1 MKKKLA
7 IIAMVVLLCTAL
19 VLCACDDTDN
29 NGDGNGNLPPA
40 ACNCPKCHDGVCS
53 CEQCKSD
60 TTISEINRA
69 KVRIGKDATYY
80 SGSDNQEFS
89 ATAYFVF
96 EPKYTSDYTIAWDKN
111 VAEIKING
119 TPITLDEERKSVKHR
134 LVGGQKYEI
143 DASMGKFSLVEYPIT
158 LSVTPEDYQAE
169 VSLTK
174 DEEYIVRIPK
184 NTGTMQIKT
193 ISFGENVLI
202 KQVLECNDGNLNYP
216 EPSGVYYYMAIN
228 NELNIGIGHKE
239 YYFVIGA
246 NENAQ
251 AKCVE
256 KDANVQKIYLNQKAE
271 IAIKANTIYY
281 VAFVNDYA
289 GQSSSTM
296 RYIMNIYD
304 SETVSGRASQTTM
317 FMYEES
323 GKDVQI
329 SRFVLDSYYEFSAI
343 EGTYNIM
350 LYATDK
356 DKTITMEIV
365 ERTNF

>member
-29 NGDGNGNLPPA
+29 NGDGNGNLPTA

-53 CEQCKSD
+53 CEQCKGD
-60 TTISEINRA
+60 TTIPEINRA

-119 TPITLDEERKSVKHR
+119 TPITLGEEQKSVKHR

-184 NTGTMQIKT
+184 SSDYKDVKRFT
-193 ISFGENVLI
+193 FGENVI
-202 KQVLECNDGNLNYP
+202 INTVLKVNENGALVNTFAFEPYELKKSKENMVDIPYGDADYFIVISSEQNTLAKVSTNDVEELEWDAGTPITLSLTNGYTFFKFVFDDETYRVVKHFKMVMTLHNSTGELLGKHTVIYSTSWETAQIDKHIP
-216 EPSGVYYYMAIN
+216 N
-228 NELNIGIGHKE
+228 NEYSI
-239 YYFVIGA
+239 Y
-246 NENAQ
+246 
-251 AKCVE
+251 AKRG
-256 KDANVQKIYLNQKAE
+256 IYLIGVKSE
-271 IAIKANTIYY
+271 DDPKVIDITI
-281 VAFVNDYA
+281 
-289 GQSSSTM
+289 
-296 RYIMNIYD
+296 
-304 SETVSGRASQTTM
+304 
-317 FMYEES
+317 ES
-323 GKDVQI
+323 VD
-329 SRFVLDSYYEFSAI
+329 
-343 EGTYNIM
+343 
-350 LYATDK
+350 
-356 DKTITMEIV
+356 
-365 ERTNF
+365 

>member
-60 TTISEINRA
+60 TTIPEINRA

-89 ATAYFVF
+89 AAAYFVF

-119 TPITLDEERKSVKHR
+119 TPITLGEEQKSVKHR

-184 NTGTMQIKT
+184 SSDYKDVKRFT
-193 ISFGENVLI
+193 FGENVI
-202 KQVLECNDGNLNYP
+202 INTVLKVNKYGALDDVREFHFYK
-216 EPSGVYYYMAIN
+216 
-228 NELNIGIGHKE
+228 HKE
-239 YYFVIGA
+239 NAVDILYGDDNYFVVISSEQNISAKVSTSDVEQLKWDADTPITLTLTGNGA
-246 NENAQ
+246 YKFFKFVFDAETYRVVKRFKMVMTLNGVGGEFTGKEEVIYSTNWQTAQIDKHIPSNEYSIH
-251 AKCVE
+251 VRE
-256 KDANVQKIYLNQKAE
+256 GIYLIGVKSVNE
-271 IAIKANTIYY
+271 GVNVIDITIKM
-281 VAFVNDYA
+281 VD
-289 GQSSSTM
+289 
-296 RYIMNIYD
+296 
-304 SETVSGRASQTTM
+304 
-317 FMYEES
+317 
-323 GKDVQI
+323 
-329 SRFVLDSYYEFSAI
+329 
-343 EGTYNIM
+343 
-350 LYATDK
+350 
-356 DKTITMEIV
+356 
-365 ERTNF
+365 